1 MAIKDWINDRLG
13 GATRQASDYDYDLR
27 SNDPFWRQRQDDFGM
42 DPKAGL
48 FQNRRE
54 NLGAMEINDGNI
66 DKAVDELWLANN
78 EKLVDEIMF
87 RRRDLPEFGPGQSF
101 NREQLEAALVDV
113 GRMGSDLTHAKW
125 DDTVEKLSSEHVNL
139 DNFVQSKAHMSQG
152 QGMTR
157 DMLLSIPVA
166 AEGQNPML
174 RERVATELGIPLNGE
189 GAAIMDVNGSN
200 WKVPQDSILK
210 DRAEGRAHTVDN
222 SAYAA
227 LAKTQQSEYNS
238 AGMSGF
244 GDWAKDRGM
253 SSNADSVTFGETHS
267 SVFGHPDGPGFGEPF
282 QAGAGEVHFGEQ
294 PFGDP
299 GFDGMV
305 ADGSVT
311 QNMGFGQP
319 DVGDRSKTFGDDS
332 QFGG

>member
-1 MAIKDWINDRLG
+1 MGIKDWMNG
-13 GATRQASDYDYDLR
+13 FGAETRKASDYDYDLR
-27 SNDPFWRQRQDDFGM
+27 SKDPFWRQRQDDFGM

-54 NLGAMEINDGNI
+54 NLATMEVNDGNI

-87 RRRDLPEFGPGQSF
+87 RRKDLSEFGQGF
-101 NREQLEAALVDV
+101 NREQLEVALVDV
-113 GRMGSDLTHAKW
+113 GRMGSDLTDDTKW
-125 DDTVEKLSSEHVNL
+125 DDTVEKLSSEHANL
-139 DNFVQSKAHMSQG
+139 DDFVQSTAHMCQG

-227 LAKTQQSEYNS
+227 LAETQQSEYNS

-244 GDWAKDRGM
+244 GDWAKGREAP
-253 SSNADSVTFGETHS
+253 STTDSAGFGKAP

-294 PFGDP
+294 PFGNP

-319 DVGDRSKTFGDDS
+319 DAGDRPKTFGDDS